1 MVSGNGPKAGAETD
15 REESVVAG
23 KALTV
28 EYGIDRLLVEILFA
42 KYVRVG
48 ARGSFRVSVM
58 SITASESVGSIR
70 LNSLSREK

>member
-1 MVSGNGPKAGAETD
+1 M
-15 REESVVAG
+15 VAG

-48 ARGSFRVSVM
+48 ARGSFRVSVIL
-58 SITASESVGSIR
+58 ITASESVGSIR